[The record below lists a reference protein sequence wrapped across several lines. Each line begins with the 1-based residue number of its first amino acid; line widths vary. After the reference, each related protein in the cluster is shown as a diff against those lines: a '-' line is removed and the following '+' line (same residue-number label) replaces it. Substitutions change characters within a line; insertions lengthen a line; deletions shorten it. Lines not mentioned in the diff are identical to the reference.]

1 MNKVEE
7 LLLKAKKED
16 FQKKETKTVKS
27 EFLGKKLGMEGP
39 AEVTIQELSS
49 RRATEL
55 SNTAFDKEGNLR
67 KDKLFDANLHLI
79 VAAAVSPDLKNKEL
93 MEHFGVGTPKDLGE
107 LIFGTDVIKIA
118 GEIKK
123 LSGLT
128 DEEETEQDKEEIK
141 N

>member
-27 EFLGKKLGMEGP
+27 EFLGKKLGLEGP

-107 LIFGTDVIKIA
+107 LILGTDVIKIA